1 MSNSGNL
8 PICPKKQNKC
18 RSEINNKKDERKQTK
33 KVSIVRKVEVE
44 VEEGDNNK
52 MEKKMG
58 TGGEETEEERENE
71 KK

>member
-44 VEEGDNNK
+44 EGDNNK
-52 MEKKMG
+52 MEKTMG